1 MRRREFVRLLG
12 GVVAMWP
19 LTTGA
24 QQAGMRLGVLM
35 GIAESDPEGQARISA
50 FRHAFRDLKWI
61 EGSNVHVDY
70 RWATGDASRTQAYA
84 AELVSLAPDVILAT
98 NTPTV
103 RSLHQLT
110 KTIPIVFAGLS
121 DPIGD
126 GFVTSLSKPGGNIT
140 GFSSL
145 DAAIIGKWLQLLKEI
160 APSTDSVGVL
170 FNPQTATQSIYLPVL
185 ETAAPGS
192 GVTIIRA
199 TVHDSDS
206 IENAVASLGR
216 HSHAGLVIIPD
227 VFTFG
232 HRKLIYALAA
242 RFRVPA
248 IYPFRYHAADGGLI
262 SYGSDITDQF
272 RQAASYVDRNL
283 HGARPAD
290 LPVQAPTKFE
300 LVINLKSA
308 KALDIEVPPTL
319 LARADEVIE

>member
-1 MRRREFVRLLG
+1 MRRREFVRLFG

-24 QQAGMRLGVLM
+24 
-35 GIAESDPEGQARISA
+35 
-50 FRHAFRDLKWI
+50 HAFRDLKWI

-145 DAAIIGKWLQLLKEI
+145 DAAIIGKWFATFERDRTKHRQCRRSLQPANRNPI
-160 APSTDSVGVL
+160 DL
-170 FNPQTATQSIYLPVL
+170 FARARDGRSRVWSYNHQS
-185 ETAAPGS
+185 
-192 GVTIIRA
+192 
-199 TVHDSDS
+199 
-206 IENAVASLGR
+206 N
-216 HSHAGLVIIPD
+216 
-227 VFTFG
+227 
-232 HRKLIYALAA
+232 
-242 RFRVPA
+242 
-248 IYPFRYHAADGGLI
+248 
-262 SYGSDITDQF
+262 
-272 RQAASYVDRNL
+272 
-283 HGARPAD
+283 GARRR
-290 LPVQAPTKFE
+290 
-300 LVINLKSA
+300 
-308 KALDIEVPPTL
+308 LD
-319 LARADEVIE
+319 